1 MTLEEKW
8 QGFSDEELLA
18 LHIGLIQL
26 SADAQ
31 LVLWDM
37 GPGYELCR
45 RHDISLEKPL
55 DPIGLLAQYPV
66 LEQELNNWLRRRVRR

>member
-45 RHDISLEKPL
+45 RHGISL
-55 DPIGLLAQYPV
+55 IGLLAQYPV
-66 LEQELNNWLRRRVRR
+66 LEQELNNWLRRRIRR